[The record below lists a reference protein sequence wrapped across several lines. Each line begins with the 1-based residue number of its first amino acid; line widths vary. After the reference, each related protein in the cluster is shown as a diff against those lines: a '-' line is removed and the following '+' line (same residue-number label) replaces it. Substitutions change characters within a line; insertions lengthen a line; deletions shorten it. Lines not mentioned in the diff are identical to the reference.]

1 MGLRRALAT
10 TDEGRMRLMTGVP
23 HLCDLVRARARTQD
37 GSFLVEA
44 MVSAMIIVMVGLG
57 VMKTLDRGTRLGGE
71 QKVQAVAGNVAQSEI
86 ERIRGMPV
94 SQQSNLR
101 DERTAT
107 VGGVT
112 YSISSRAN
120 WVNDTSG
127 DATCTTTGARA
138 DYMKLETVV
147 TWPGMSGRKPVTL
160 ESLISPGVRAF
171 NSDQG
176 SLAVKI
182 SDRNGDGVAG
192 VLRGLSGGAS
202 DSDTTNDSGCV
213 MWGYLP
219 SAASY
224 TLSFSRPPDYVRP
237 DGSQSVSAPVAVV
250 GGQTSNYE
258 LQFDRGGRINAQFV
272 TKRTTN
278 GTLFASNPQKAHVT
292 NAASGAV
299 SSDFDVTSGGGT
311 SDLLFPFANNAYTIH
326 ADSCA
331 LTEVPTTVPT
341 PVPAPPFGP
350 AAPSAVSALVEPGTT
365 TSKTV
370 QLPALNLKVRSN
382 GVFKAGLKL
391 RVTTPC
397 GTVYDRETIST
408 GEIDDPGFPYASTT
422 APLTICASD
431 GSNHE
436 TTTRGNTNYNV
447 TALTITLTSTDPVG
461 DCP

>member
-1 MGLRRALAT
+1 M
-10 TDEGRMRLMTGVP
+10 TDEGRMRLMTGVS
-23 HLCDLVRARARTQD
+23 HLCDLLRVRTRAQD

-71 QKVQAVAGNVAQSEI
+71 QKVQAVAGNVAQTEI
-86 ERIRGMPV
+86 ERIRGLAV

-101 DERTAT
+101 DEHTST
-107 VGGVT
+107 VGGVK
-112 YSISSRAN
+112 YSISSRAD
-120 WVNDTSG
+120 WVNDANG
-127 DATCTTTGARA
+127 DATCTTAGSRA

-171 NSDQG
+171 GSDQG

-182 SDRNGDGVAG
+182 SDRNGDGVNG
-192 VLRGLSGGAS
+192 VQLGLSGGAS
-202 DSDTTNDSGCV
+202 FSDATNDSGCV
-213 MWGYLP
+213 LWGYLA
-219 SAASY
+219 SDESY

-258 LQFDRGGRINAQFV
+258 LQFDRGGHINAQFV
-272 TKRTTN
+272 TKRTAN
-278 GTLFASNPQKAHVT
+278 GNLFESDPAKAHVT
-292 NAASGAV
+292 NAAAGSAL
-299 SSDFDVTSGGGT
+299 SDFDVSSAGGT

-331 LTEVPTTVPT
+331 LAEVPAVVPD
-341 PVPAPPFGP
+341 PIPAPPLGP
-350 AAPSAVSALVEPGTT
+350 AAPPAVSALVEPGASV
-365 TSKTV
+365 SKTV
-370 QLPALNLKVRSN
+370 QLPALNVKVRSN
-382 GVFKAGLKL
+382 GVFKAGLDL
-391 RVTTPC
+391 RITSPC

-408 GEIDDPGFPYASTT
+408 GEIDDPGFPYASST

-431 GSNHE
+431 GAVHE
-436 TTTRGNTNYNV
+436 TTTRSNNNYNV
-447 TALTITLTSTDPVG
+447 TSFTMSLTAADASGP
-461 DCP
+461 CP